1 MNRRPPGSTRPTT
14 LFPYTTLFRSTDA
27 PEVLPR
33 FTRLSSN
40 DGLSLIFLQDTSMVS
55 RRAEELTLA
64 TLGRLSASIAHEI
77 RNPLAAISYS
87 AQLLEESELADT
99 DRRSEEHTSELQSL
113 MPISYAVFCLP

>member
-77 RNPLAAISYS
+77 RNPQIGRA
-87 AQLLEESELADT
+87 
-99 DRRSEEHTSELQSL
+99 HVELQSL
-113 MPISYAVFCLP
+113 MRISYAVFCLK